1 MHRETNNE
9 RNASCTELD
18 CFPYLLLKVFSRP
31 LKFFLSK
38 DEMQNFVFARN
49 QLRTICEQNESFLT
63 PIFDQDILIDTI
75 DCCKL

>member
-9 RNASCTELD
+9 RNELD
-18 CFPYLLLKVFSRP
+18 CFPYLLLKVFSRS